1 MNDLETRFRNTSPEI
16 ESLPNAQRSL
26 AARLAGQ
33 VNVMQSARKNYTEAI
48 QAQDADANAR
58 LKELQAQAVSLE
70 SEIAVRRKD
79 LSAEQQKKLTEQ
91 QVEGLHKKQAELAEA
106 EKAERA
112 AREAYRQKIRD
123 YDQLAE
129 RDRAF
134 QSTREELQRIMQ
146 KRAQANAQRAADTA
160 VAPLPPEQP
169 KILEIQDNR
178 ALYSTG
184 AGLIVGLVFGALIF
198 LSLHFEPRHRHDAA
212 AGR

>member
-1 MNDLETRFRNTSPEI
+1 
-16 ESLPNAQRSL
+16 
-26 AARLAGQ
+26 
-33 VNVMQSARKNYTEAI
+33 
-48 QAQDADANAR
+48 
-58 LKELQAQAVSLE
+58 
-70 SEIAVRRKD
+70 VRRKD

-146 KRAQANAQRAADTA
+146 IDEPVKVDQVSAAERAQANAQRAADTA

-184 AGLIVGLVFGALIF
+184 AVLIVGLVFGALIF